1 MRRVL
6 RDLVGRPRLV
16 LVLVLVL
23 VLAPARAALAKLNV
37 VATVPDLAALAREA
51 GGDGVQVTALLLPT
65 QDPHFADARPHLA
78 LQLNRA
84 KLVLVVGL
92 GLEAGWLPVL
102 LGGARNPAVQSGSDG
117 YLDAST
123 VATLKEVPRARVD
136 RSMGDI
142 HPGGNPHY
150 LADPENAVRVVRAIA
165 ARLAKLDA
173 ARAATYRANAERFV
187 TSLRGAQRRWA
198 AELAPYARTPI
209 VAYHRS
215 WIYFAEAMGLRIVE
229 HLEPKPGIPPSAA
242 HVLRVVQL
250 MRASKVPL
258 IVQEEYYPDR
268 TAALVAQKAGAR
280 LVVLRGGADVRRGET
295 YLQRID
301 AMVRQVASALR
312 IARGSR

>member
-1 MRRVL
+1 
-6 RDLVGRPRLV
+6 
-16 LVLVLVL
+16 
-23 VLAPARAALAKLNV
+23 

-51 GGDGVQVTALLLPT
+51 GGERVDVSALLLPT

-92 GLEAGWLPVL
+92 GLESGWLPVL
-102 LGGARNPAVQSGSDG
+102 LGGARNPGVQRGGDG

-123 VATLKEVPRARVD
+123 VAALKEVPRARVE

-150 LADPENAVRVVRAIA
+150 LLDPENAVRVVRAVA

-173 ARAATYRANAERFV
+173 SGAASYRANADRFAAA
-187 TSLRGAQRRWA
+187 LRGAQRRWA
-198 AELAPYARTPI
+198 GELAPHARTPVI
-209 VAYHRS
+209 AYHRS

-250 MRASKVPL
+250 MRSSQVPL

-295 YLQRID
+295 YIQRID
-301 AMVRQVASALR
+301 AMVRQVVSALR
-312 IARGSR
+312 TGKSRSGAPR